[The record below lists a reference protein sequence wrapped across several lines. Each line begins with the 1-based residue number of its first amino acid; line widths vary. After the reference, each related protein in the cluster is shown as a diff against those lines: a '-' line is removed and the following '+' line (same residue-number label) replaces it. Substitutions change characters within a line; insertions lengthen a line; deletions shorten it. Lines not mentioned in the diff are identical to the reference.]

1 MEASALVQNQ
11 QAIESSTI
19 AFPRNLLDFN
29 VTLIGTNEQFLNGN
43 DADDGAAT
51 LETTK
56 EILEGFL
63 LGGYLNMT
71 APVLNLTL
79 TQEGRFQLFPGSL
92 IHTFSYSGTLFV
104 WHLESS
110 WNTYKVQ
117 RNQEGLLHGKEVDLA
132 ERLSSQGIPL
142 QVDSISVATFDESK
156 VFSEDSKDNDQLPTD
171 YVAKTTRPKEDP
183 TTTSTYL
190 IIAIPVA
197 FVALLAFVF
206 YVRRKSSQIKVQ
218 KEAELE
224 SHQRHRKSEDGEES
238 KVDEDTGSD
247 RSLPSAIQVVG
258 TP

>member
-1 MEASALVQNQ
+1 MEAS
-11 QAIESSTI
+11 SSTI

-43 DADDGAAT
+43 NDADDGVAT

-79 TQEGRFQLFPGSL
+79 TQKGRFQLFPGSL
-92 IHTFSYSGTLFV
+92 IHTVSYSGTLFV

-117 RNQEGLLHGKEVDLA
+117 RNQEGLLQGKEADLA

-156 VFSEDSKDNDQLPTD
+156 VFPEEDNHDQLPTD
-171 YVAKTTRPKEDP
+171 YVARTPRRKEDP

-190 IIAIPVA
+190 IIAVSVA

-206 YVRRKSSQIKVQ
+206 YVRRKSSQIKIQ

-224 SHQRHRKSEDGEES
+224 SYQTKRKSEDVEES

-247 RSLPSAIQVVG
+247 HSMPSAIHYLNE
-258 TP
+258 